1 MKNHL
6 HSVITYH
13 DHHMHI
19 SININAPIGREECE
33 TLKEKLDS
41 LCQVKQKQRPQ
52 KPPRQKQKPQ
62 KWKKERRR
70 KKTKNAPEQTFGAAP
85 ASSARQLPP
94 ELNTAEARRYLD
106 KAKALGLIDKHY
118 RWLKGKQLLACFC
131 RDMSLKLHLGKGER
145 IAWLPFE
152 TLFGIKKLRYSYND
166 IQKTGCNPSDIGLV
180 DSIFQ

>member
-1 MKNHL
+1 MRQRPQ
-6 HSVITYH
+6 SVINHH
-13 DHHMHI
+13 DHHTNVVI
-19 SININAPIGREECE
+19 YINAPIGREECE
-33 TLKEKLDS
+33 MLKMKLS
-41 LCQVKQKQRPQ
+41 PFYRVEQKQ
-52 KPPRQKQKPQ
+52 Q
-62 KWKKERRR
+62 KWKKEKRQGRAR
-70 KKTKNAPEQTFGAAP
+70 NAAAKPFCAAP

-106 KAKALGLIDKHY
+106 KAKAMGLIDKHY

-131 RDMSLKLHLGKGER
+131 RDMSMKLHLGKGER

-166 IQKTGCNPSDIGLV
+166 IQKTGCNPSDIDLV